1 MNTEDKNLDKISKIL
16 KVLGNPIRL
25 KIVVALLER
34 KCRVGKLTDCIN
46 EELPIISQQIAILRK
61 ADIIEGEREKNVIKY
76 KIKDNF
82 TLQLIE
88 LVIEHK
94 MK

>member
-1 MNTEDKNLDKISKIL
+1 MSDEDKNIERISKVL

-25 KIVVALLER
+25 KIVVALLEK
-34 KCRVGKLTDCIN
+34 KCRVGKLTDCVN
-46 EELPIISQQIAILRK
+46 EDLPIISQQIAILRK
-61 ADIIEGEREKNVIKY
+61 ADIIEGERNKNVIKY

-82 TLQLIE
+82 TMELIK

-94 MK
+94 I

>member
-1 MNTEDKNLDKISKIL
+1 MENEDKNLERISRIL

-25 KIVVALLER
+25 KIVVALLEK
-34 KCRVGKLTDCIN
+34 KCRVGKLTDCVN
-46 EELPIISQQIAILRK
+46 EDLPIISQQIAILRK
-61 ADIIEGEREKNVIKY
+61 ADIIEGERNRNVIKY

-82 TLQLIE
+82 TLKLIE

-94 MK
+94 N